1 MVQIA
6 LVAQQQDSV
15 VRGQLELGQLLQI
28 ISGLLEAGLI
38 TDGVHHDERVTPAK
52 MLVQATSFLSK
63 IERKD
68 TQMTLNIIERIKG
81 TYITFGCVQDL
92 HLGCNIVVDD
102 SVSVDEICGK
112 KM

>member
-38 TDGVHHDERVTPAK
+38 TDGVHHDERVAPAK

-63 IERKD
+63 IERKV
-68 TQMTLNIIERIKG
+68 TQLTVNLIEPVEG
-81 TYITFGCVQDL
+81 TYITFGRIQDL

-102 SVSVDEICGK
+102 SVSVDEI
-112 KM
+112 